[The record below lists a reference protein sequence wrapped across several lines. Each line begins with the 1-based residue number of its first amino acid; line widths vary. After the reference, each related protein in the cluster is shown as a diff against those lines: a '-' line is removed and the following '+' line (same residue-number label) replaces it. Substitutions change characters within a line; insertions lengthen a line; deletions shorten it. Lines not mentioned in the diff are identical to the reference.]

1 MSGRGGRD
9 RGRLYSLQEIDGA
22 AGRPA
27 ERFKFALED
36 VVLLLLYADPRPI
49 EGKAR
54 LMKEVFLALHEVFAP
69 GESERVN
76 FRPHRLGPYT
86 ERVYAAAD
94 RLAFTGKVRIAADR
108 GRGGRSIAI
117 TPRGRARIGARFEAL
132 PAHTRKRLV
141 QKRLEWDAMTPAGL
155 RGYVRARHGEYLDD
169 ATPGGGPRRGGP
181 AAGREEGEARRRRPA
196 AQRP

>member
-22 AGRPA
+22 ACRPA
-27 ERFKFALED
+27 EKFKFALED
-36 VVLLLLYADPRPI
+36 VVLLLLYADPNPI

-54 LMKEVFLALHEVFAP
+54 LMKEVFLALNDVFAP
-69 GESERVN
+69 GEAERVS

-94 RLAFTGKVRIAADR
+94 RLAFTSKVRIAAGG

-132 PAHTRKRLV
+132 PASTRERLV
-141 QKRLEWDAMTPAGL
+141 RKRLEWDALAPAGL
-155 RGYVRARHGEYLDD
+155 RGYVRARHGEYLDG
-169 ATPGGGPRRGGP
+169 ALPRGGPRRGGP
-181 AAGREEGEARRRRPA
+181 AAGQEEGEPRRRRPA
-196 AQRP
+196 ASRP